1 MSEETSVPSMGDH
14 LTPSFLAA
22 RYKEQT
28 GVWNDKEFGVALY
41 CHIVLCKPMLYIT
54 QQPE

>member
-1 MSEETSVPSMGDH
+1 MPEETSVPSMGDH